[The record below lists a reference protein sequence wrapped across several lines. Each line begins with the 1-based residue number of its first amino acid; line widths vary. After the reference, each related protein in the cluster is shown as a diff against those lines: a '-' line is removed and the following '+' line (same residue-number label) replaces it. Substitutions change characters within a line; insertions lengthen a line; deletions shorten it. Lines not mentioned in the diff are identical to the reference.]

1 MAKNVVN
8 TLTIAVGAALLG
20 SVSLANASAAFQ
32 ITDLAGG
39 YMQLVAGEGKCGMD
53 KVDTNKDGMMSKA
66 EHQAHADAKF
76 AAADANKDGNVSKDE
91 MAKAHEGKCGE
102 GKCGEGKCGGDKGK
116 EGSCGSD
123 KGKEG
128 ACGGDKGKEGSC
140 GGTH

>member
-1 MAKNVVN
+1 MSKKVVN

-32 ITDLAGG
+32 VTDLAGG
-39 YMQLVAGEGKCGMD
+39 YLQAVAGEGKCGEGKCGMD
-53 KVDTNKDGMMSKA
+53 KMDTNKDGMVSKA
-66 EHQAHADAKF
+66 EHA
-76 AAADANKDGNVSKDE
+76 AAADAMFTAADTNKDGNMSADE
-91 MAKAHEGKCGE
+91 MKKAHE

-128 ACGGDKGKEGSC
+128 SCGGDKGKEGSC
-140 GGTH
+140 GGSH

>member
-1 MAKNVVN
+1 MSKKVVN

-39 YMQLVAGEGKCGMD
+39 YMQLAAG
-53 KVDTNKDGMMSKA
+53 
-66 EHQAHADAKF
+66 
-76 AAADANKDGNVSKDE
+76 
-91 MAKAHEGKCGE
+91 EGKCGE
-102 GKCGEGKCGGDKGK
+102 GKCGMAKMDTNKDGMVSKAEHAAAADAMFTAADTNKDGMLSADEMKKAHEGSCGGDKGK

-128 ACGGDKGKEGSC
+128 SCGGDKGKEGSC
-140 GGTH
+140 GGGKH